1 MKEEI
6 KCSNCKEGKELQVRL
21 THYPEDFE
29 MYKCEVCSSVWEREK
44 HLSLKELLKPNDEKQ
59 IVNIRLNVSKGGRGS
74 TIQVNYGNGW
84 ENIEINIEE

>member
-29 MYKCEVCSSVWEREK
+29 MYKCEVCGSVWEREK